1 MRLSVIF
8 SNHPLHICKGG
19 QFQLTLKANAY
30 VCLIITNGRS
40 LSEKERAL
48 PL

>member
-8 SNHPLHICKGG
+8 STHLVHICKGG
-19 QFQLTLKANAY
+19 QFQLTLKADAY
-30 VCLIITNGRS
+30 VYLIITNGRS

>member
-8 SNHPLHICKGG
+8 SNHPVHICKEG
-19 QFQLTLKANAY
+19 QFQQALKADAY